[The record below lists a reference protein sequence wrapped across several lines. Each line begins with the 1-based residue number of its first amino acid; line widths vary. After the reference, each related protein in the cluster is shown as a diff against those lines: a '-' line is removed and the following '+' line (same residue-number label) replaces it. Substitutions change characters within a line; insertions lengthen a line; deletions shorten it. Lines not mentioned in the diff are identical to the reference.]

1 MKYLVVGGSGF
12 LGQELLRVLG
22 EEARGTFSTKP
33 FEDGISFNGASGT
46 LRSLRDDLGAMPQVV
61 FLLHG
66 IANPDFCAK
75 NLELTRQ
82 LNVLGMQRL
91 INEAWEGAALPVYMS
106 TDYVF
111 DGLRGIADRK
121 RNPGCPTSPSMGVQK
136 AEIVKNRPPRY
147 SWSTVPRLP
156 VFENRFWAIAPPSS
170 VLGQWLNVDLEARRP
185 MPLRGRPR
193 IFSPHQHVNDTA
205 LSMKDLVAVG
215 ARGVFNVAGPESVSR
230 YDLAKMLLD
239 AIRPYS
245 PDSLAE
251 LIAINLAEIPF
262 YEARPL
268 NTSLDVSKLHSTI
281 QRRFRSLESV
291 CKEIA
296 EHNFG

>member
-1 MKYLVVGGSGF
+1 VENDGAMKYLVVGGSGF

-33 FEDGISFNGASGT
+33 FEGGISFDSASST

-91 INEAWEGAALPVYMS
+91 INEAWEGGALPVYMS

-111 DGLRGIADRK
+111 DGSRGSRTESDAR
-121 RNPGCPTSPSMGVQK
+121 CPTTEYGRQK
-136 AEIVKNRPPRY
+136 AEIEEWLEDSGQPFIVCRSSKIVSGNRA
-147 SWSTVPRLP
+147 TH
-156 VFENRFWAIAPPSS
+156 S
-170 VLGQWLNVDLEARRP
+170 VLGQWLNDLEARRP
-185 MPLRGRPR
+185 MRCAVDQ
-193 IFSPHQHVNDTA
+193 IFSPAHVNDTA
-205 LSMKDLVAVG
+205 LSMKDLVAAG

-245 PDSLAE
+245 PDSHAE

-262 YEARPL
+262 YETRPL
-268 NTSLDVSKLHSTI
+268 NTSLDVSKLHSAI

>member
-1 MKYLVVGGSGF
+1 M
-12 LGQELLRVLG
+12 R
-22 EEARGTFSTKP
+22 
-33 FEDGISFNGASGT
+33 
-46 LRSLRDDLGAMPQVV
+46 
-61 FLLHG
+61 
-66 IANPDFCAK
+66 CA
-75 NLELTRQ
+75 
-82 LNVLGMQRL
+82 
-91 INEAWEGAALPVYMS
+91 
-106 TDYVF
+106 
-111 DGLRGIADRK
+111 
-121 RNPGCPTSPSMGVQK
+121 
-136 AEIVKNRPPRY
+136 
-147 SWSTVPRLP
+147 
-156 VFENRFWAIAPPSS
+156 
-170 VLGQWLNVDLEARRP
+170 VDQ
-185 MPLRGRPR
+185 
-193 IFSPHQHVNDTA
+193 IFSPAHVNDTA

-268 NTSLDVSKLHSTI
+268 NTSLDASKLHSAI